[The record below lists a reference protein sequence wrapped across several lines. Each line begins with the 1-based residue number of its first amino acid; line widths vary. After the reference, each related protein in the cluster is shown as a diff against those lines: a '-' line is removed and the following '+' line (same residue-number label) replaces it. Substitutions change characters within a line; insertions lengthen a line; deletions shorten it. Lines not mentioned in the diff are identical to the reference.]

1 MVTIPKHIMR
11 YGAHPEKE
19 FFKSPFDKVYDGVL
33 LNANT
38 VAYATRGITEFLT
51 QNSKKPFCI
60 DPLVHAFGHSP
71 IHISK
76 NKNEDIIEVKAAF
89 KALADYY
96 GDPIL
101 PVLGKRGLKPEDFST
116 QKIID
121 GFCKRVIDFQKNVI
135 SNQVSESE
143 EDKYI
148 SVQNQTP
155 CMAIAPYFY
164 MSSTTFDFWIEL
176 NKTFIDRSV
185 EIEKDLPVFGYIL
198 ISKDAFFDDDLRTK
212 LIERYMAT
220 KAAGFMLW
228 IGSFSELAATESELK
243 KYKKFVSELSKKG
256 RKIISLYGGY
266 FSIILQKAG
275 LYGVTHGPG
284 YGESREVTPVGGGLP
299 KPKFYFPS
307 LHERLA
313 FREVLFAIR
322 RIAKWTSA
330 EQYYNNVCACECCKK
345 IIGNDIANFSK
356 YGESKAGIRKDGIAF
371 EYQTTQAKILNTTHY
386 LLRKDKEFK
395 YVAEK
400 SIEEIRDDL
409 NSSIKKY
416 QEHFGIEGVG
426 HLNNW
431 SKALL

>member
-1 MVTIPKHIMR
+1 MATIPKHIMR

-38 VAYATRGITEFLT
+38 VAYSTRGITEFLT

-60 DPLVHAFGHSP
+60 DPLVHAFGHNP

-76 NKNEDIIEVKAAF
+76 NKNEDTIEVKAAF
-89 KALADYY
+89 KSLARYY
-96 GDPIL
+96 GEPIL
-101 PVLGKRGLKPEDFST
+101 SVLGKRALKPEDFT
-116 QKIID
+116 TKIIE

-135 SNQVSESE
+135 SNQVSDSE

-155 CMAIAPYFY
+155 CLVIAPYFY
-164 MSSTTFDFWIEL
+164 MSATTFDFWIER
-176 NKTFIDRSV
+176 NKSFIDRSV
-185 EIEKDLPVFGYIL
+185 EIEKDLPVFGHIL

-212 LIERYMAT
+212 LIEKYAAT
-220 KAAGFMLW
+220 KAPGFMLW
-228 IGSFSELAATESELK
+228 IGSFSEHAATESELR
-243 KYKKFVSELSKKG
+243 KYKRFVSELSKNG

-275 LYGVTHGPG
+275 LYGITHGPG

-322 RIAKWTSA
+322 HIAKWTSA
-330 EQYYNNVCACECCKK
+330 EQYYNNVCTCECCKK
-345 IIGNDIANFSK
+345 IVKNDIANFSK
-356 YGESKAGIRKDGIAF
+356 YGESKSGIRKDGIAF

-395 YVAEK
+395 YVVEK
-400 SIEEIRDDL
+400 NLEEIRKDL
-409 NSSIKKY
+409 NSSSKQY
-416 QEHFGIEGVG
+416 QDYFGIERVG